1 MLYYYFIGEL
11 YVLIHYVSF
20 YINNIN
26 LRGKVLQ
33 YKMHTKKGTE
43 MKVAINN
50 KKGEKFKQVKGRI
63 KNCDV
68 SDEDIYEGDE
78 GQQL

>member
-20 YINNIN
+20 YTNNIN

-33 YKMHTKKGTE
+33 YKMHTKKRT
-43 MKVAINN
+43 
-50 KKGEKFKQVKGRI
+50 
-63 KNCDV
+63 
-68 SDEDIYEGDE
+68 
-78 GQQL
+78 